1 MDVIF
6 FLEFPGGLQ
15 LEISKSQAASV
26 LGDGSASAEMVF
38 VQTENDFCPVRLDDI
53 DEDSRDEVIRF
64 LGCPNPYCNE
74 IRVFS
79 LEGGRKT
86 VLLEDL

>member
-15 LEISKSQAASV
+15 LEISRSQAASV

-38 VQTENDFCPVRLDDI
+38 VQTENDFVPVRLDDI
-53 DEDSRDEVIRF
+53 NEDSRDAVIQF

-74 IRVFS
+74 IQVGSR
-79 LEGGRKT
+79 
-86 VLLEDL
+86 LEDL